1 METAT
6 LLSSAGGDTDVLSFS
21 SMYGLPLS
29 AVEKRTSLVGFVSR
43 ITAIVS
49 LWSELSLATFVL
61 SALFT
66 ELVSSNS
73 KTSLLE
79 RRA

>member
-29 AVEKRTSLVGFVSR
+29 AVPKRISRVGFVAR
-43 ITAIVS
+43 IISMVS
-49 LWSELSLATFVL
+49 LWSELSLDIFVP
-61 SALFT
+61 SPLFT
-66 ELVSSNS
+66 ELFSSSS

-79 RRA
+79 RCA